1 MAKRVYSG
9 FAGRGGPPR
18 GGGGMGAP
26 GGGGDGGMFEMNVP
40 GHKVGLIIGRGG
52 KTVKQLQERSGAK
65 ITIIQDSPKVAHEK
79 PLRITG
85 DPGAVEAAKE
95 LVTEILNRNDGDM
108 GGFGPPRKRFR
119 QEFNGFRG
127 RRGCIQC
134 QSKEKRPRYSRFIKA
149 APNAQ
154 DMDPPNSTQAIK
166 GENDYR
172 PYWIV
177 Q

>member
-1 MAKRVYSG
+1 
-9 FAGRGGPPR
+9 
-18 GGGGMGAP
+18 
-26 GGGGDGGMFEMNVP
+26 MNVP

-95 LVTEILNRNDGDM
+95 LVTEILNRNVGDV
-108 GGFGPPRKRFR
+108 GGFSPPRKRFR
-119 QEFNGFRG
+119 QKFNGFRG

-134 QSKEKRPRYSRFIKA
+134 QSKEKRPFIKA
-149 APNAQ
+149 APDAQ

-166 GENDYR
+166 GENDCR
-172 PYWIV
+172 PKV
-177 Q
+177 QGSNPTDGPMTRSRMK

>member
-1 MAKRVYSG
+1 
-9 FAGRGGPPR
+9 
-18 GGGGMGAP
+18 MGAP

-40 GHKVGLIIGRGG
+40 GHKVGLIIGKGG
-52 KTVKQLQERSGAK
+52 KTIKQLRERSGAK
-65 ITIIQDSPKVAHEK
+65 VIIIQDSPKVAHEK

-95 LVTEILNRNDGDM
+95 LVTEMLNQSDGDV
-108 GGFGPPRKRFR
+108 GGFGPQRKRFR
-119 QEFNGFRG
+119 QKFNGFRG

-154 DMDPPNSTQAIK
+154 DMDPPNSTQEIK

>member
-52 KTVKQLQERSGAK
+52 KTIKQLRERSGAK
-65 ITIIQDSPKVAHEK
+65 VIIIQDSPKVAHEK

-108 GGFGPPRKRFR
+108 DGFGPPRRRFR

-127 RRGCIQC
+127 RRRCMQC
-134 QSKEKRPRYSRFIKA
+134 RSK
-149 APNAQ
+149 
-154 DMDPPNSTQAIK
+154 
-166 GENDYR
+166 
-172 PYWIV
+172 V
-177 Q
+177 QGSNPLMVQ

>member
-1 MAKRVYSG
+1 
-9 FAGRGGPPR
+9 
-18 GGGGMGAP
+18 MGAP

-52 KTVKQLQERSGAK
+52 KTIKQLRERSGAK
-65 ITIIQDSPKVAHEK
+65 VIIIQDSPKVAHEK

-127 RRGCIQC
+127 RRGCMQC
-134 QSKEKRPRYSRFIKA
+134 QSKKKGPKYSPGSRMFKRNIHFIKA

-154 DMDPPNSTQAIK
+154 DTDPTNITQAVK
-166 GENDYR
+166 GENECR
-172 PYWIV
+172 SKV
-177 Q
+177 QGSNPLMVQ